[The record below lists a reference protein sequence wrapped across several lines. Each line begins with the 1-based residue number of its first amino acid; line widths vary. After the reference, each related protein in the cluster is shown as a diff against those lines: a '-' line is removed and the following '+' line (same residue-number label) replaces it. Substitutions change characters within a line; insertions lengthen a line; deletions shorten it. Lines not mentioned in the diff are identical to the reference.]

1 MVLEALL
8 GLFVFSSVPGVP
20 SHGAS
25 LTAASVSPAAS
36 AVATSA
42 RVDGLAAA
50 GGDAHD
56 EAATDARIGG
66 ATKLAEDGRLVAAL
80 QVARVALADSVLLGD
95 EARMSRA
102 RAGVES
108 LLERLPHVR
117 FVAEGT
123 LPSDLEVRFDGRVVP
138 GAGLEVG
145 QWSVD
150 PGSHVLVLSRTVRGA
165 RVEKRAEI
173 SVPEATTVAVSL
185 AASEELLA
193 SNR

>member
-20 SHGAS
+20 SHDAA
-25 LTAASVSPAAS
+25 LTATSMSPAAS

-50 GGDAHD
+50 GGVAHD
-56 EAATDARIGG
+56 GAATDARIAG
-66 ATKLAEDGRLVAAL
+66 ATGLAASGHLVAAL
-80 QVARVALADSVLLGD
+80 DVARVALADSVLLGD

-117 FVAEGT
+117 FAAEGS
-123 LPSDLEVRFDGRVVP
+123 LPSDLEVRFDGRLVP
-138 GAGLEVG
+138 EAGLGVG

-150 PGSHVLVLSRTVRGA
+150 PGSHVIVLSRVVRGA
-165 RVEKRAEI
+165 RIDKRAEI
-173 SVPEATTVAVSL
+173 SVPEATTVVVSL
-185 AASEELLA
+185 AAPEELLA